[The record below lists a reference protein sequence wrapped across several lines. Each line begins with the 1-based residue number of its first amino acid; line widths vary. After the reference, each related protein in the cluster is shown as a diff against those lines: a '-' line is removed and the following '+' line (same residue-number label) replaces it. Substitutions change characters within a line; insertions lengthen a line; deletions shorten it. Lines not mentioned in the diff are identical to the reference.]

1 LSNHEE
7 ATIKVTVNIYGQEYT
22 IKGQESEEYIKDL
35 ADLVDEKMREIG
47 SKNSHIPSIKVAVL
61 AALNMADELKKIKHE
76 YEWLLQL
83 IEEEKSM
90 K

>member
-1 LSNHEE
+1 MSNHEE
-7 ATIKVTVNIYGQEYT
+7 ASVKVTVNIYGQEYT
-22 IKGQESEEYIKDL
+22 IKGQESEEYIKKL
-35 ADLVDEKMREIG
+35 AGIVDKKMQDIG

-83 IEEEKSM
+83 IEEEK
-90 K
+90 KA